1 MIKLAFIILQL
12 VYAAKLA
19 EYRFGINFGQVF
31 LDYTGNYQTSVSGS
45 SSSSTNENNE
55 VFSTDRG
62 LYFDGTD
69 SRVTNPPNDQQQ
81 TAFLLPT
88 NWSAIT
94 WINTIST
101 LGIILRRADNNDY
114 LVIYRD
120 TGNKVT
126 AYISAGGNTLNPS
139 SSGNTI
145 PSGNL

>member
-31 LDYTGNYQTSVSGS
+31 LDYTDNYQTSVSGS

-62 LYFDGTD
+62 LYFDGD
-69 SRVTNPPNDQQQ
+69 ESRVTNPPNDQQ
-81 TAFLLPT
+81 TAGFVLPT

-94 WINTIST
+94 WLNTIST
-101 LGIILRRADNNDY
+101 LGIIFRRSDSNDY
-114 LVIYRD
+114 LYIYRNSGD
-120 TGNKVT
+120 KIT
-126 AYISAGGNTLNPS
+126 AYIKAGGDEITRSSAGNTV
-139 SSGNTI
+139 SSGN
-145 PSGNL
+145 L